1 MQRAVNPQTGE
12 VLFLVNNQ
20 WVPPLST
27 AKNPQT
33 GQMAYLVNNEW
44 QIVDPLKKPEE
55 PGFLERVTGFTPGQL
70 AEAAVPEFDLV
81 KRGVASAIQGVA
93 GAPAGAEAALRGV
106 GRRVA
111 TGEAVEDL
119 ELYQLGKRLFGSE
132 PTQKDIQAAKERKA
146 NVDRFINENIPGIP
160 GLQELA
166 EGGRDVANFIRER
179 QSPEALQATRD
190 SQIEGN
196 LIEAVQTGDF
206 SKLSFGKNPTL
217 FGYALQG
224 ADVLGSLFPVF
235 AASGLGT
242 FGVGV
247 VGGSMGA
254 GAAAE
259 NAKEFVN
266 SKSDVE
272 LSAASPYYKD
282 LRASGLSE
290 KQAKE
295 IIGDRA
301 AESAAYL
308 AGSVAM
314 IGGAATQKIISGA
327 LDKTLG
333 AVGRRRLG
341 AITLGGAAAAAEEGT
356 QEFLEGIAADIG
368 INTEVVKEIGED
380 SFANLVLGMMGG
392 APVGAIRGAVAPLPP
407 REAPPE
413 TPPPADPAITEPG
426 AEPVSGATVTP
437 VTVSDP
443 GVATPITSVTPPVT
457 PPETPPVT
465 PPDST
470 GHSTGYSAGYPTGN
484 PTRHPSNGSIDRGRA
499 GCSIKLHG
507 TRP

>member
-20 WVPPLST
+20 WVPPAQT
-27 AKNPQT
+27 ATNPET
-33 GQMAYLVNNEW
+33 GQSAYLVNNEW

-224 ADVLGSLFPVF
+224 ADVLGSLFPCSCCF
-235 AASGLGT
+235 RSRYC
-242 FGVGV
+242 
-247 VGGSMGA
+247 GGWCCWWI
-254 GAAAE
+254 
-259 NAKEFVN
+259 N
-266 SKSDVE
+266 
-272 LSAASPYYKD
+272 
-282 LRASGLSE
+282 
-290 KQAKE
+290 
-295 IIGDRA
+295 
-301 AESAAYL
+301 
-308 AGSVAM
+308 
-314 IGGAATQKIISGA
+314 GGWC
-327 LDKTLG
+327 
-333 AVGRRRLG
+333 GRRKRQR
-341 AITLGGAAAAAEEGT
+341 IC
-356 QEFLEGIAADIG
+356 
-368 INTEVVKEIGED
+368 K
-380 SFANLVLGMMGG
+380 
-392 APVGAIRGAVAPLPP
+392 
-407 REAPPE
+407 
-413 TPPPADPAITEPG
+413 
-426 AEPVSGATVTP
+426 
-437 VTVSDP
+437 
-443 GVATPITSVTPPVT
+443 
-457 PPETPPVT
+457 
-465 PPDST
+465 
-470 GHSTGYSAGYPTGN
+470 
-484 PTRHPSNGSIDRGRA
+484 
-499 GCSIKLHG
+499 
-507 TRP
+507 

>member
-20 WVPPLST
+20 WVPPSST

-44 QIVDPLKKPEE
+44 QIVDPIKKPEE

-81 KRGVASAIQGVA
+81 KRGVASAIQGIA

-132 PTQKDIQAAKERKA
+132 PTQKDIQAAKERKV

-224 ADVLGSLFPVF
+224 ADVLGSLFPVL
-235 AASGLGT
+235 AASGLGPV
-242 FGVGV
+242 GAGV
-247 VGGSMGA
+247 VGGSMAA
-254 GAAAE
+254 GEAAE

-282 LRASGLSE
+282 LRASGISE

-301 AESAAYL
+301 AESAAFL
-308 AGSVAM
+308 QGSVATL
-314 IGGAATQKIISGA
+314 GGAATQKIVSGA

-341 AITLGGAAAAAEEGT
+341 AIALGGAAAAAEEGA

-407 REAPPE
+407 RETPPE
-413 TPPPADPAITEPG
+413 TPPPAEPIVTEPSP
-426 AEPVSGATVTP
+426 EPGSGATVTG
-437 VTVSDP
+437 VTVSEP
-443 GVATPITSVTPPVT
+443 GVTPPVTPEPSVSPPEQPPAQPPVT

-465 PPDST
+465 PPDT
-470 GHSTGYSAGYPTGN
+470 PPVTLLRLP
-484 PTRHPSNGSIDRGRA
+484 PLRL
-499 GCSIKLHG
+499 LH
-507 TRP
+507 RLLHR

>member
-20 WVPPLST
+20 WVPPSST

-44 QIVDPLKKPEE
+44 QIVDPIKKPEE

-81 KRGVASAIQGVA
+81 KRGVASAIQGIA

-132 PTQKDIQAAKERKA
+132 PTQKDIQEAKERKV

-224 ADVLGSLFPVF
+224 ADVLGSLFPVL
-235 AASGLGT
+235 AASGLGPV
-242 FGVGV
+242 GAGV
-247 VGGSMGA
+247 VGGSMAA
-254 GAAAE
+254 GEAAE

-282 LRASGLSE
+282 LRASGISE

-301 AESAAYL
+301 AESAAFLQGLLPRLVARRPKRSCLEPLTKHWALL
-308 AGSVAM
+308 AVVGS
-314 IGGAATQKIISGA
+314 GLLPLAAPRLLPRREHKSSLRA
-327 LDKTLG
+327 SRLTLG
-333 AVGRRRLG
+333 
-341 AITLGGAAAAAEEGT
+341 
-356 QEFLEGIAADIG
+356 
-368 INTEVVKEIGED
+368 
-380 SFANLVLGMMGG
+380 
-392 APVGAIRGAVAPLPP
+392 
-407 REAPPE
+407 
-413 TPPPADPAITEPG
+413 
-426 AEPVSGATVTP
+426 
-437 VTVSDP
+437 
-443 GVATPITSVTPPVT
+443 
-457 PPETPPVT
+457 
-465 PPDST
+465 
-470 GHSTGYSAGYPTGN
+470 
-484 PTRHPSNGSIDRGRA
+484 
-499 GCSIKLHG
+499 
-507 TRP
+507 